1 MESRTLRSHRVVGA
15 IADDAPTCVSF
26 YDLGGVGFVCARVAG
41 DAFQVLKLD
50 SLAVQLTSPRLGR
63 PIACLASLGE
73 WTYCGVG
80 DELWCFERAAFRGVA
95 GAGAGAVRR
104 LDVAGPLVVAAADA
118 GETTELSCWA
128 RPAGATRSALPV
140 DAARFE
146 LGAGFEM
153 SAACH
158 PPTYVNK
165 IVVGSGAGALELW
178 NLRSGKRV
186 HRYAYAGAGG
196 GVAAIAASGALD
208 VVAVA
213 RTSGVAELVDAK
225 RDVLLFSL
233 DHGAPLACLCF
244 CRSAPEGGEGS
255 PRLATGGADGDIR
268 VWDLEA
274 RAMVEAIAA
283 PHGGKAIV
291 ALSAGGVGGA
301 GVKGGG
307 AVGPRAALF
316 TAVGGDNAARQW
328 ALDGPGG
335 GPRLVRS
342 RAGHGAAPSL
352 AKWYGPPA
360 CGGAAAGGAGDAYGA
375 LQLLSASRGDR
386 SLRCLHAARDALCGE
401 LSQGRGVEG
410 RAKRMRLDDPGA
422 LKLPP
427 VVALA
432 ASGAKD
438 GAYANVVTCH
448 AGERVAR
455 LWHLADRRL
464 ADVCLTQ
471 PQWGGR
477 GTDDPSRAAGGRDE
491 AATACELSQC
501 GHFALVGHAD
511 GYVRKYNVQSGDA
524 RGTFP
529 ASLAAAAA
537 AAAGAASVA
546 VPGAVGRAAR
556 AIDRANRK
564 GERSDGATT
573 KVRRTDGSAGARH
586 HGRGD
591 GRKLRHRG
599 AVAGVHADAANAFV
613 VSGGA
618 DGQLKWWDF
627 SSHEAL
633 GKLDLG
639 GAVAALAP
647 ARSARLLAVADDRG
661 DVLVLD
667 ARPPG
672 DGGGRVLR
680 RFATGPPRAPRDL
693 CWGPGASSVFAV
705 DGGGALLRY
714 DVASGACVD
723 RLAFPEAEATSVSA
737 SPTGEF
743 VATTHV
749 GVRGVALWTDAAAY
763 ARVDAVALDVLDG
776 DAPPLEALAPDDL
789 LGTARRAAPAPG
801 SIALGAAADA
811 GAGDAAPLAPAV
823 ARDNAARGVLELSGL
838 PRARAETLHA
848 LEAVA
853 ARNRPTAPPKKPERA
868 PFFLPSAADAGRADA
883 AMPPKALALP
893 EAPPE
898 IDAFD
903 EDDEDEDEEEAA
915 APGAADEAGRC
926 RLAAL
931 ALDADAAAVVAHLNG
946 LHASGVDAEIA
957 LLCRGGHDEAGL
969 ALLDAFAAALAAAL
983 AGHANFDAL
992 QAYVHRLLQ
1001 HHAAP
1006 LSLPRLKPAVAK
1018 LAAAQ
1023 RAAAARFRALVHENL
1038 CLLDHASANP

>member
-95 GAGAGAVRR
+95 GAGAGPPAR
-104 LDVAGPLVVAAADA
+104 DVAGPLVAAADA
-118 GETTELSCWA
+118 GGATELSCWA
-128 RPAGATRSALPV
+128 RPAGAKRSALPV

-146 LGAGFEM
+146 LGAGFIM
-153 SAACH
+153 TAACH

-165 IVVGSGAGALELW
+165 IVVGSSDGALELW

-186 HRYAYAGAGG
+186 HRYAYAGGGG

-213 RTSGVAELVDAK
+213 RTTGVAELVDAK
-225 RDVLLFSL
+225 RDVLLFAL

-274 RAMVEAIAA
+274 ALVEAIAA

-401 LSQGRGVEG
+401 LSQGRG
-410 RAKRMRLDDPGA
+410 
-422 LKLPP
+422 
-427 VVALA
+427 
-432 ASGAKD
+432 
-438 GAYANVVTCH
+438 
-448 AGERVAR
+448 
-455 LWHLADRRL
+455 
-464 ADVCLTQ
+464 

-501 GHFALVGHAD
+501 GNFALVGHAD

-529 ASLAAAAA
+529 RRSRRGRRWRGVRRRA
-537 AAAGAASVA
+537 
-546 VPGAVGRAAR
+546 GAVGRAAR

-627 SSHEAL
+627 ASHEAL
-633 GKLDLG
+633 GKLELG

-723 RLAFPEAEATSVSA
+723 RLAFPEAEATS
-737 SPTGEF
+737 
-743 VATTHV
+743 
-749 GVRGVALWTDAAAY
+749 
-763 ARVDAVALDVLDG
+763 
-776 DAPPLEALAPDDL
+776 
-789 LGTARRAAPAPG
+789 
-801 SIALGAAADA
+801 
-811 GAGDAAPLAPAV
+811 
-823 ARDNAARGVLELSGL
+823 LSGL

-903 EDDEDEDEEEAA
+903 EDEEEEEEEAA
-915 APGAADEAGRC
+915 APGAADEADRC

-931 ALDADAAAVVAHLNG
+931 SLDADAAAVVAHLNG

-969 ALLDAFAAALAAAL
+969 ALLEAFAKVLAAAL

-1038 CLLDHASANP
+1038 SLLDHASANP

>member
-41 DAFQVLKLD
+41 DAFQ
-50 SLAVQLTSPRLGR
+50 
-63 PIACLASLGE
+63 
-73 WTYCGVG
+73 
-80 DELWCFERAAFRGVA
+80 
-95 GAGAGAVRR
+95 
-104 LDVAGPLVVAAADA
+104 
-118 GETTELSCWA
+118 LSCWA
-128 RPAGATRSALPV
+128 RPAGAKRSALPV

-146 LGAGFEM
+146 LGAGFIM
-153 SAACH
+153 TAACH

-165 IVVGSGAGALELW
+165 IVVGSSDGALELW

-186 HRYAYAGAGG
+186 HRYAYAGGGG

-213 RTSGVAELVDAK
+213 RTTGVAELVDAK
-225 RDVLLFSL
+225 RDVLLFAL

-274 RAMVEAIAA
+274 RALVEAIAA

-401 LSQGRGVEG
+401 LSQGRG
-410 RAKRMRLDDPGA
+410 
-422 LKLPP
+422 
-427 VVALA
+427 
-432 ASGAKD
+432 
-438 GAYANVVTCH
+438 
-448 AGERVAR
+448 
-455 LWHLADRRL
+455 
-464 ADVCLTQ
+464 
-471 PQWGGR
+471 
-477 GTDDPSRAAGGRDE
+477 
-491 AATACELSQC
+491 
-501 GHFALVGHAD
+501 
-511 GYVRKYNVQSGDA
+511 
-524 RGTFP
+524 
-529 ASLAAAAA
+529 
-537 AAAGAASVA
+537 
-546 VPGAVGRAAR
+546 
-556 AIDRANRK
+556 
-564 GERSDGATT
+564 
-573 KVRRTDGSAGARH
+573 
-586 HGRGD
+586 
-591 GRKLRHRG
+591 
-599 AVAGVHADAANAFV
+599 
-613 VSGGA
+613 
-618 DGQLKWWDF
+618 LKWWDF
-627 SSHEAL
+627 ASHEAL
-633 GKLDLG
+633 GKLELG

-749 GVRGVALWTDAAAY
+749 GVRGVALWTDTAAY

-789 LGTARRAAPAPG
+789 
-801 SIALGAAADA
+801 
-811 GAGDAAPLAPAV
+811 
-823 ARDNAARGVLELSGL
+823 
-838 PRARAETLHA
+838 
-848 LEAVA
+848 
-853 ARNRPTAPPKKPERA
+853 PTAPPKKPERA

-903 EDDEDEDEEEAA
+903 EDEEEEEEEAA
-915 APGAADEAGRC
+915 APGAADEADR
-926 RLAAL
+926 R
-931 ALDADAAAVVAHLNG
+931 
-946 LHASGVDAEIA
+946 S
-957 LLCRGGHDEAGL
+957 RKSSRPRR
-969 ALLDAFAAALAAAL
+969 
-983 AGHANFDAL
+983 GHANFDAL